1 MPSNPFD
8 KAAGARVPLPRSR
21 EIRPMDQNP
30 SAIPQE
36 QAHLMSSLTS
46 QTVDQSTMFNDPAE
60 VQQWVATSAKGSM
73 YPANPCASLPQVG
86 HATVLDNVS
95 GQFSTV
101 QGTHAISPNVPLPY
115 SYGTNLHGQCFNVDA
130 LATDSYP
137 TLATEPSFGSNS
149 PIIHEFAYDVPSSVD
164 MVYTTSG
171 NSNLFVNE
179 FYGSNGAMKEMGSMH
194 ENGALFQNGFYNPT
208 AWSSPST
215 KSLEPSLSSS
225 YSQGSLFPGQD
236 NSPTSYATEDSSS
249 SVSIHDEAFL
259 PPSLVDYSGQTS
271 FACAPNE
278 MSFDVARF
286 VRSVP
291 TSYSLS
297 LTSPLVAP

>member
-1 MPSNPFD
+1 MN
-8 KAAGARVPLPRSR
+8 
-21 EIRPMDQNP
+21 
-30 SAIPQE
+30 
-36 QAHLMSSLTS
+36 SLTN

-60 VQQWVATSAKGSM
+60 VQQWLATSAKGSM
-73 YPANPCASLPQVG
+73 YPANPCSSLPQVG
-86 HATVLDNVS
+86 HPAVQDNVS
-95 GQFSTV
+95 GHFSAI
-101 QGTHAISPNVPLPY
+101 QGPHAISPNVPLPF
-115 SYGTNLHGQCFNVDA
+115 SYGTSLHGQCFNVDT

-137 TLATEPSFGSNS
+137 TLTTEPSFGSNS
-149 PIIHEFAYDVPSSVD
+149 PTAHEFAYDVPSSVD

-171 NSNLFVNE
+171 SSNFFVND
-179 FYGSNGAMKEMGSMH
+179 FCGGNGAMKDMGSMQ

-225 YSQGSLFPGQD
+225 YSQGSLFPSQD
-236 NSPTSYATEDSSS
+236 GSPTSYATEDSSS

-271 FACAPNE
+271 FTCATNE

-297 LTSPLVAP
+297 LTSPFVAP